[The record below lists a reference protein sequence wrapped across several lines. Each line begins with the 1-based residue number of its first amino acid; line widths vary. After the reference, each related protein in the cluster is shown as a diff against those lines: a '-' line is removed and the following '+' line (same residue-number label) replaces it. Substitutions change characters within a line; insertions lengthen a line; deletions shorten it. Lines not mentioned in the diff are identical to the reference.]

1 MKKLFTLLM
10 LTVMLTQALH
20 VPANA
25 QAPNPDLGG
34 DASVQYTNVAQVS
47 TSFYIASGGIAVGT
61 STATISKNYKSR
73 LTMTLMKS
81 KDKSTFT
88 NVKSWSKDFTG
99 VGTKSLTQGKSVS
112 KGYYYRFKLVV
123 RVISGDTVI
132 EKITRYSSGVAY
144 DV

>member
-25 QAPNPDLGG
+25 QAPNPGG
-34 DASVQYTNVAQVS
+34 DASVQFTNVAQVS
-47 TSFYIASGGIAVGT
+47 TGFYIASGGIAVCDG
-61 STATISKNYKSR
+61 TATISKNYKSR
-73 LTMTLMKS
+73 LTITLMKS
-81 KDKSTFT
+81 KDKSTYT

-99 VGTKSLTQGKSVS
+99 VGTKSLTKGKSVS

-132 EKITRYSSGVAY
+132 EKITSYSSGVAY
-144 DV
+144 GV